1 MPTLPPTK
9 RVLEFLTAA
18 TSRGTDATL
27 EQLFEIFELPRGE
40 STLAKVVCAGEVLDG
55 LGLSLIPDLRKG
67 ELDTVRRV
75 FPIDLRAITPETALS
90 EIAVRE
96 SADLELKSS
105 LMYHH
110 AKAANNPGV
119 VIADLRSDEVVH
131 SSLKSVAAFLTS
143 SGGTLYIGVDD
154 DCKIIG
160 IEFDFKLLSADKQN
174 EDGWE
179 LHFRNLVKGS
189 FKDGDN
195 VNDYLRVRFLNINGR
210 CVSRVEVGP
219 RRRLSFLKFR
229 NSYHLFRRQGNRTE
243 EITIEQ
249 VEEFL
254 ALRFPVA

>member
-1 MPTLPPTK
+1 
-9 RVLEFLTAA
+9 VILTGRFWVIAEA
-18 TSRGTDATL
+18 
-27 EQLFEIFELPRGE
+27 
-40 STLAKVVCAGEVLDG
+40 EVA
-55 LGLSLIPDLRKG
+55 
-67 ELDTVRRV
+67 V
-75 FPIDLRAITPETALS
+75 S

-110 AKAANNPGV
+110 AKAANNPDATT
-119 VIADLRSDEVVH
+119 ADLRSDDVVH

-143 SGGTLYIGVDD
+143 NGGVLYVGVSD
-154 DCKIIG
+154 DCRILG
-160 IEFDFKLLSADKQN
+160 IEFDFKLLGAGKQN

-179 LHFRNLVKGS
+179 LHFRDLVKGN

-195 VNDYLRVRFLNINGR
+195 VNDYIGVRFLNIDGR

-219 RRRLSFLKFR
+219 RRRLSFLKFK

-254 ALRFPVA
+254 ALRFVAV